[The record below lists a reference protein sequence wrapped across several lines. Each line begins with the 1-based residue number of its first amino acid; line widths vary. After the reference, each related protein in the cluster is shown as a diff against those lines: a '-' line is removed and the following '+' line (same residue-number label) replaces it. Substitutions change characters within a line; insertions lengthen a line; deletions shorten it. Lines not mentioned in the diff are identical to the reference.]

1 MRRFIVIAA
10 AGLSLA
16 GCSSY
21 SWDAFKPTPPT
32 ALVQL
37 ESAPPG
43 VDARTSIG
51 PGCRTP
57 CSVTVTPPDS
67 GFTVSYAMD
76 RFLPVT
82 VPVRVIRVPGDFF
95 SAGTVTVDP
104 NPVFA
109 ELHPAG
115 PPPRAARKMMRPKR
129 PRPPKG
135 AAAPPPAGSPFPE
148 PAQAPPPTR

>member
-16 GCSSY
+16 GCSSL
-21 SWDAFKPTPPT
+21 SWDAFKSAPPT
-32 ALVQL
+32 VQVQL

-43 VDARTSIG
+43 ADARTSLG
-51 PGCRTP
+51 PGCITP
-57 CSVTVTPPDS
+57 CSVVVTPPDS
-67 GFTVSYAMD
+67 GFAVTYTQA
-76 RFLPVT
+76 RFVPVT

-109 ELHPAG
+109 ELHLAG
-115 PPPRAARKMMRPKR
+115 PPPRAVHRVMRPKK
-129 PRPPKG
+129 PKPPKA
-135 AAAPPPAGSPFPE
+135 AAAPAAAGSPFPE
-148 PAQAPPPTR
+148 PAQAPPPH